1 MAIVSA
7 LGTIGAASLPVLAAM
22 MKWVLAPQSRLEQ
35 RIKVLEDE
43 KAKRELANTVDAKIA
58 ELMSERL
65 KGTDDGH

>member
-1 MAIVSA
+1 
-7 LGTIGAASLPVLAAM
+7 M